1 MMSYKSQETAYTLFA
16 CNLHKERDSM
26 RIVAV
31 AGNMETL
38 YAVIGNEI
46 IEGNMDYRGYS
57 KLKGFDLFREDYKK
71 DEFTSA
77 NLDYGYIED
86 QPILLLG
93 SKGAETE
100 WEQTYGWLTMDD
112 SEYAQMR
119 DDKALKD
126 IEPNRLRILLN
137 RAIYAITTDYRGA
150 ELYDYL
156 RKTLG
161 MQDNEI
167 TDAGLHLSEFYAD
180 PDEYEE
186 TDYSNEQE
194 FDNDEE
200 I

>member
-1 MMSYKSQETAYTLFA
+1 MSYDGKETAYTLFA

-31 AGNMETL
+31 AGNMESL
-38 YAVIGNEI
+38 YAIIGNEI

-71 DEFTSA
+71 DEFSSA

-93 SKGAETE
+93 SEAVQTE

-112 SEYAQMR
+112 EEY
-119 DDKALKD
+119 
-126 IEPNRLRILLN
+126 NRLRDGSTLKGVEPDRLRLILD
-137 RAIYAITTDYRGA
+137 RALRSAANDYRGA

-156 RKTLG
+156 RGTLG
-161 MQDNEI
+161 MKDDEI
-167 TDAGLHLSEFYAD
+167 SKAGFNLKEFYAD
-180 PDEYEE
+180 PDEYTGNYICEDME
-186 TDYSNEQE
+186 DE
-194 FDNDEE
+194 NDAEL
-200 I
+200 

>member
-1 MMSYKSQETAYTLFA
+1 MSYNSKETAYTLFA

-71 DEFTSA
+71 DEFSSA

-112 SEYAQMR
+112 SEYAQIR
-119 DDKALKD
+119 DDKALKG
-126 IEPNRLRILLN
+126 IEPDRLRILLN
-137 RAIYAITTDYRGA
+137 RAIYAVTVDYRGA

-156 RKTLG
+156 RRTLG
-161 MQDNEI
+161 MKDTEIDN
-167 TDAGLHLSEFYAD
+167 AGLHLSEFYAD
-180 PDEYEE
+180 PDECPEHFY
-186 TDYSNEQE
+186 TDEQE
-194 FDNDEE
+194 DEE
-200 I
+200 DAEL